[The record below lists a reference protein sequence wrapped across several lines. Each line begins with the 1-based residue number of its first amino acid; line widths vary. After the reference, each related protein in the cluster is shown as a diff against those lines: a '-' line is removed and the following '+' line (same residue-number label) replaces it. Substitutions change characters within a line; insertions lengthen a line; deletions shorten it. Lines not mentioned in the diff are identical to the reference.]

1 MKMSVQRFGDKLVV
15 NAEGRID
22 TTTAVDYGT
31 KINDFL
37 DDSDT
42 EIKELVL
49 NFEGIDYISS
59 IGLRVILELQKRIN
73 DIGSLKIINVVPSVK
88 EVFDMTGFTNILTI
102 E

>member
-1 MKMSVQRFGDKLVV
+1 MKMTVQRFGEKLVIS
-15 NAEGRID
+15 AQGRID

-37 DDSDT
+37 DDSET

-73 DIGSLKIINVVPSVK
+73 DSGSLKIINVAPGVM
-88 EVFDMTGFTNILTI
+88 EVFEMTGFTNVLTI